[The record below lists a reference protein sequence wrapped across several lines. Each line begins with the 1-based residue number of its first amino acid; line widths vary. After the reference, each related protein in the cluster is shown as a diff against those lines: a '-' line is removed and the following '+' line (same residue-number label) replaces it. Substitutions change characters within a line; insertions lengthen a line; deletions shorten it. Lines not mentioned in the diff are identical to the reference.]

1 MKKLLLTS
9 LLVAAPMVSFA
20 QEANLPVSLSDNELS
35 AISGQAAISL
45 SANQVITGLQ
55 QASAVLKV
63 VSPILPSKGKA
74 VVTLVTSAANV
85 APVVNNLVNGAKPTT
100 KDVVTLA
107 TNGIAAGVAISQ
119 LSSGL

>member
-20 QEANLPVSLSDNELS
+20 QEANLPVSMSDNEL
-35 AISGQAAISL
+35 AAVSGQAAISL

-85 APVVNNLVNGAKPTT
+85 APVVNNLVNGAKPTA